1 MAQLPAT
8 TRTALGARDACF
20 SWRAAG
26 ERVALVPTMGALHE
40 GHLAL
45 VETAAQRVDRVIVSI
60 FVNPTQFAPGEDL
73 LRYPRDED
81 EDLRKL
87 SSVPCDLVYL
97 PSAEEIYPQGAGQM
111 VINLPFLG
119 SDLEGAVRPHF
130 FSGVATLVAKLFLQ
144 VMPDIAVFGEKDYQ
158 QLLLIKALTRD
169 LHMPIKVVAAP
180 TRREVD
186 GLAMSSRN
194 AYLSNYDRALAP
206 KLYERMC
213 EAKTDLEAGLP
224 VSQVRRRLRARLLQD
239 GFSKIDYVAV
249 RNPNNLQAKGP
260 GALMGE
266 ARLLC
271 AVRLGETRLIDN
283 IAINIEADLG
293 PKT

>member
-73 LRYPRDED
+73 LRYPGDED

-130 FSGVATLVAKLFLQ
+130 FRCGNVGSETFFAGHAGYRGFWRKRLPAA
-144 VMPDIAVFGEKDYQ
+144 AVDQSTDPG
-158 QLLLIKALTRD
+158 
-169 LHMPIKVVAAP
+169 
-180 TRREVD
+180 
-186 GLAMSSRN
+186 S
-194 AYLSNYDRALAP
+194 AY
-206 KLYERMC
+206 
-213 EAKTDLEAGLP
+213 
-224 VSQVRRRLRARLLQD
+224 
-239 GFSKIDYVAV
+239 
-249 RNPNNLQAKGP
+249 
-260 GALMGE
+260 
-266 ARLLC
+266 
-271 AVRLGETRLIDN
+271 
-283 IAINIEADLG
+283 AD
-293 PKT
+293 